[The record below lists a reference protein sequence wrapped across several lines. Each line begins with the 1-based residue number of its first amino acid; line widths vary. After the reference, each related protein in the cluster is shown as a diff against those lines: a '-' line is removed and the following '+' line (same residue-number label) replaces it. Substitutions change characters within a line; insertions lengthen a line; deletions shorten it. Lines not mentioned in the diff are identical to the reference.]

1 MRCSSNIVISG
12 PQYKGRNAG
21 FRETDDISDENT
33 NPIPTPAP
41 ATCKDY
47 LIKWYKPLILLV
59 VSEVHREPADF
70 GISSNWVEFVLD

>member
-47 LIKWYKPLILLV
+47 LIK
-59 VSEVHREPADF
+59 
-70 GISSNWVEFVLD
+70 